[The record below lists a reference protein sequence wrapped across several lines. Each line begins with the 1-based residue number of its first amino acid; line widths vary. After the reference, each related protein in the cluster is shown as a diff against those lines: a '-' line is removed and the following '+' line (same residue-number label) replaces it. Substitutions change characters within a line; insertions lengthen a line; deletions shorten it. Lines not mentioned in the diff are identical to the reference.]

1 MEITK
6 QIFLIIGIAESVITF
21 AAAKKYSSYSDDG
34 YAQPK
39 KLPVILMH
47 KQALQEDG
55 GFNFAFAGDNGI
67 KQGETIHP
75 DGNRIG
81 AYSYVDPNG
90 ETISVKYSAG
100 KDGFKILEG
109 DHLPRAPLVPA
120 ASSNSKY
127 SHPLPMFA
135 TSDESEEV
143 AYGPTGSYSHHRSK
157 VNPYHNPLYKVH
169 EDGSSAETYS
179 QSAPYSRAARY
190 EPEEDS
196 RRPHT
201 FGKGYSFEFGSGASN

>member
-1 MEITK
+1 
-6 QIFLIIGIAESVITF
+6 
-21 AAAKKYSSYSDDG
+21 
-34 YAQPK
+34 
-39 KLPVILMH
+39 MH

-55 GFNFAFAGDNGI
+55 GFNFAFTGDNGI

-100 KDGFKILEG
+100 KDGFKILQG

-120 ASSNSKY
+120 ASSNKY
-127 SHPLPMFA
+127 SHPMPMFA
-135 TSDESEEV
+135 TSDESPEEF

-169 EDGSSAETYS
+169 EDGSSAETYQ
-179 QSAPYSRAARY
+179 QSVPYSKAVRY
-190 EPEEDS
+190 ESDEDS

-201 FGKGYSFEFGSGASN
+201 FGKGYSFEFGSSISN